1 MSYIKSLVSKKRME
15 PLWQGRLVALGSA
28 AIATGLTLATPSAA
42 MAQAAYGSYL
52 GVGMSFGVTSGASIT
67 LPNGERETLED
78 SRVSGTVAF
87 RYKFLKVPIS
97 VRTQALLGNG
107 AALVPTVSYD
117 LPVNWRTDVYL
128 GVGASFPF
136 NGDRTTPVG
145 NQAAFAL
152 QPGIDYVLP
161 DSNLVL
167 FGNAVIAFNAYRIGG
182 GTAAS
187 LQGGV
192 GVRF

>member
-1 MSYIKSLVSKKRME
+1 MSYIESLVSKERVK
-15 PLWQGRLVALGSA
+15 PLWQGGLVALGSA
-28 AIATGLTLATPSAA
+28 AIATGLTLATPSTA

-78 SRVSGTVAF
+78 SQVSGAVAF

-97 VRTQALLGNG
+97 IRTQALLGNG

-117 LPVNWRTDVYL
+117 LPINWRTDVYL
-128 GVGASFPF
+128 GVGASFPLS
-136 NGDRTTPVG
+136 GDRTTPVG
-145 NQAAFAL
+145 NQTAFAL

-167 FGNAVIAFNAYRIGG
+167 FGNAIIAFNAYRIGG